1 MRRLLQMGV
10 SVNST
15 AYSAKLMTSMAYDP
29 KLIAPMLFGDMA
41 ATNSYVQDSGAL
53 AEVGEQLSWWQL
65 MVRCFLYPT
74 YKPYKNATYK
84 IAGP

>member
-1 MRRLLQMGV
+1 MGV

-15 AYSAKLMTSMAYDP
+15 AYSAKLMTAMAYDP

-65 MVRCFLYPT
+65 MVRCSLNFT
-74 YKPYKNATYK
+74 HKPCTNATYN